1 MCIYSI
7 ISQAQATME
16 TLPTETTNDVVN
28 STMNDSLIGIGGIVA
43 TLVVGVIT
51 CFVTWILTVRTM
63 KQLKIAFRLQVFSIL
78 SNTVTNNTKINMT
91 DWQIKYKDKLLDNP
105 CILTIDIINMGNT
118 SLLKPPIKIRTNEDI
133 IIIPAYFEEIPIGY
147 EDLWIMNQTNL
158 SNCCTLLIDHINPK
172 QIVKA
177 RFILDKFPKE
187 KIHFECPMPDIQI
200 QEISS
205 NIDTKSKATIN
216 ISFTQ
221 KINIILALTFF
232 ILFFNGNK
240 FYYLIDYILEMN
252 YPLYRYLNPTEII
265 SYIYGVLIITFII
278 NVNRLRKLDNFFLM
292 HPKKTIAIQIIL
304 ALLYLVLLTLI
315 IFNIIRGFYIQ
326 IIIAA
331 ITVIMLSLFIHIF
344 TIKR

>member
-7 ISQAQATME
+7 INQVQATID
-16 TLPTETTNDVVN
+16 TLPTEAINEVVN
-28 STMNDSLIGIGGIVA
+28 STTNDNLIGIGGIVA

-91 DWQIKYKDKLLDNP
+91 DWQIKYKDKLLYNP

-118 SLLKPPIKIRTNEDI
+118 SLIKPPIKIRTNEDI

-147 EDLWIMNQTNL
+147 ENLWIMNQTNL

-177 RFILDKFPKE
+177 RFILDKLPKE
-187 KIHFECPMPDIQI
+187 KIYFECPMPDIQI

-205 NIDTKSKATIN
+205 NIDTKPKTTIN
-216 ISFTQ
+216 INFTQ
-221 KINIILALTFF
+221 KLSIILVLTSFM
-232 ILFFNGNK
+232 LFFNGNN
-240 FYYLIDYILEMN
+240 FYYLIDYVLEMN
-252 YPLYRYLNPTEII
+252 NLYRYLNPTEII
-265 SYIYGVLIITFII
+265 SYIYGILILTFIM
-278 NVNRLRKLDNFFLM
+278 NVSRLRKMDNFLLM
-292 HPKKTIAIQIIL
+292 HPKKAIALQIIF
-304 ALLYLVLLTLI
+304 AVLYLILLTLI
-315 IFNIIRGFYIQ
+315 IFNIIKGFYIQ
-326 IIIAA
+326 IIIAVFT
-331 ITVIMLSLFIHIF
+331 IIIFSLFVYIF
-344 TIKR
+344 TLKR